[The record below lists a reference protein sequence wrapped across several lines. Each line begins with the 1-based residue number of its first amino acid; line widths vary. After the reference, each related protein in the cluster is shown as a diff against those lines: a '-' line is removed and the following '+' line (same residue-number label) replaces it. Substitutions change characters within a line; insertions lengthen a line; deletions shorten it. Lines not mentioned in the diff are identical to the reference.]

1 MIFDLLMALGSTYGG
16 RRCRVCAEAIDRRDG
31 FAMSE
36 SVCKPCA
43 A

>member
-1 MIFDLLMALGSTYGG
+1 VIFDLLMSLAGRYDG
-16 RRCRVCAEAIDRRDG
+16 RRCRVCDEAIDRRDA

-36 SVCKPCA
+36 SVCTPCA